1 MCSVLRSSRISTTLR
16 LCYRR
21 KFDDDHLEE
30 KLKRQG
36 KMEAFAAGENR
47 ACFWSQGG
55 STWGMSFLSL
65 PPINYI
71 KPFYFCKSN
80 VLNIPSTS
88 VSSGTEIAYPEVW
101 RIWKSEEQ
109 INWVAF
115 GPQGYYIIDTEKRIY
130 SSRKSTIL
138 RTYKDSNNQ
147 VPLRCASFGYGGSW
161 VVVEDD
167 GVIRSHGLG
176 KQVLQAV
183 KKKSVRV
190 SVDGFFIPVVI
201 MNMCAT
207 DRDGIEC
214 AIERYGL

>member
-1 MCSVLRSSRISTTLR
+1 M
-16 LCYRR
+16 
-21 KFDDDHLEE
+21 
-30 KLKRQG
+30 
-36 KMEAFAAGENR
+36 
-47 ACFWSQGG
+47 
-55 STWGMSFLSL
+55 
-65 PPINYI
+65 
-71 KPFYFCKSN
+71 
-80 VLNIPSTS
+80 
-88 VSSGTEIAYPEVW
+88 W
-101 RIWKSEEQ
+101 RIWKSDEQ

-138 RTYKDSNNQ
+138 RTYKGSNNQ

-176 KQVLQAV
+176 KQVLQAI

-190 SVDGFFIPVVI
+190 SVDGFFILVVI

-214 AIERYGL
+214 TIERHGLRKLLHRIYGRLVYI